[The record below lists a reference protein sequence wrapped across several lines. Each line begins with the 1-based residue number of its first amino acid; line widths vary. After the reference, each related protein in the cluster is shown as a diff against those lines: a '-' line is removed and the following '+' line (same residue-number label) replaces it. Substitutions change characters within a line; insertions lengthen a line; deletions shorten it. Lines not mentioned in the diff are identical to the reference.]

1 MRHYAGNEFPPLGTK
16 ASCLRRGRDA
26 LAPSGRDALLPK
38 RRKRRE
44 GNALAP
50 KRRDALAPGR
60 IRAVAAAV
68 LLALMAATAAA
79 VDTEAPLQTVE
90 QQSLYRKLLEEVRCM
105 VCQNQN
111 LADSDAPLARD
122 LRRELRRM
130 VEDGASEADVRQFLL
145 GRYGDIALYRP
156 RLAPNTLL
164 LWIGPGVIVVL
175 ALSAIALII
184 RRRMQMPIPEE
195 D

>member
-1 MRHYAGNEFPPLGTK
+1 VKR
-16 ASCLRRGRDA
+16 
-26 LAPSGRDALLPK
+26 LAA
-38 RRKRRE
+38 
-44 GNALAP
+44 
-50 KRRDALAPGR
+50 
-60 IRAVAAAV
+60 I
-68 LLALMAATAAA
+68 LLALVAVTATA
-79 VDTEAPLQTVE
+79 VDTEAPLQTAE

-122 LRRELRRM
+122 MRRELRRM
-130 VEDGASEADVRQFLL
+130 VEEGASEGDVKQFLL
-145 GRYGDIALYRP
+145 DRYGDFALYRP

-164 LWIGPGVIVVL
+164 LWAGPGVILVL
-175 ALSAIALII
+175 ALGSIALVI

>member
-1 MRHYAGNEFPPLGTK
+1 MK
-16 ASCLRRGRDA
+16 
-26 LAPSGRDALLPK
+26 
-38 RRKRRE
+38 
-44 GNALAP
+44 
-50 KRRDALAPGR
+50 
-60 IRAVAAAV
+60 IVAAALMV
-68 LLALMAATAAA
+68 LVAVTATA
-79 VDTEAPLQTVE
+79 VDTEAPLQTAE

-122 LRRELRRM
+122 MRRELRRM
-130 VEDGASEADVRQFLL
+130 VEDGASEADVKQFLL
-145 GRYGDIALYRP
+145 DRYGDFALYRP

-175 ALSAIALII
+175 ALGAIALVI
-184 RRRMQMPIPEE
+184 RRRMKMPIPEE